1 MSLKVSVSGVRGIWG
16 ESLDMDTIIKF
27 SQAFAAYVLEKGGKK
42 VLMGRDGRP
51 TGDVMAR
58 LSASIL
64 NMMGL
69 DVVDAGMVPTP
80 TILYGVRE
88 CDFDAGIMLSASH
101 NPLEWNA
108 FKFVKKG
115 GVFTDEDDLVIIN
128 KYIESPL
135 KMPLWDKVGSY
146 FTDDFVVE
154 KHLSAV
160 LNAVDIDLIKKS
172 GLKVLLDPVNCS
184 GSIITKKLF
193 EKLGVEAYY
202 IFDEAHGHFQ
212 RPAEPIP
219 AHLTHLKD
227 IILSKKVDVAFA
239 QDPDADRLVV
249 ADEKGTVLS
258 EELTPVLALQTLL
271 ARGERGSIVLNM
283 STSSAGA
290 LLNAQ
295 YQGKTFRSKVG
306 EANVVKKVALENSFY
321 GIEGNGGIIYPAVN
335 AGRDS
340 LVGIA
345 LILELLAKEKK
356 LLSEIVSQLPP
367 VVMKKEKYDFNGDL
381 NKLFDQMKS
390 VFPDA
395 DTNIEDGLRLDL
407 KDGSW
412 IHLRSSN
419 TEPIVRLIAE
429 SSTEEKVIILLNK
442 VSTLFSYPAK

>member
-16 ESLDMDTIIKF
+16 DSLDMDTIIKF
-27 SQAFAAYVLEKGGKK
+27 SRAFAAYVLSKGGKK

-80 TILYGVRE
+80 TIMYGVRE
-88 CDFDAGIMLSASH
+88 CGFDAGIMLSASH

-115 GVFTDEDDLVIIN
+115 GIFTDEDDLAIMN
-128 KYIESPL
+128 NYIESPL
-135 KMPLWDKVGSY
+135 TMPSWDKVGSY
-146 FTDDFVVE
+146 KIDDFVVE
-154 KHLSAV
+154 KHLEVV
-160 LNAVDIDLIKKS
+160 LNAVDVDLIKKS

-193 EKLGVEAYY
+193 DKLGIDAYY

-249 ADEKGTVLS
+249 ADETGKVLS
-258 EELTPVLALQTLL
+258 EELTPVLALKALL
-271 ARGERGSIVLNM
+271 NRGERGSVVLNM
-283 STSSAGA
+283 STSSAGST
-290 LLNAQ
+290 LNTQ
-295 YQGKTFRSKVG
+295 YQGTTFRSKVG
-306 EANVVKKVALENSFY
+306 EANVVKKVALEKSFY
-321 GIEGNGGIIYPAVN
+321 GIEGNGGVIYPKVN
-335 AGRDS
+335 AARDS

-356 LLSEIVSQLPP
+356 PLSEIAQELPQ
-367 VVMKKEKYDFNGDL
+367 VVMKKEKYDFKGDL
-381 NKLFDQMKS
+381 NKLFNTMKS
-390 VFPDA
+390 IFPDA
-395 DTNIEDGLRLDL
+395 LSNTEDGLRLDL

-429 SSTEEKVIILLNK
+429 APTEGSVIELLNK
-442 VSTLFSYPAK
+442 INTRMN